1 MQKVTLKKE
10 LFYCFTEKCITS
22 NFTLVFAYSDL
33 VSKQKDG
40 KCGYNRETKDIL
52 FQNKKLAITGNKKL
66 RNKKQILNSS
76 PNPVKDNSP
85 FSEVQSISKMSLKPE
100 NMGFSTATD
109 NSMSDI
115 SESPFSKE
123 ASKIQ
128 SFTHKNHSQNIS
140 TNSISPQKSSCITE
154 PQSFNNL
161 FSTNLLSP
169 SKNVPTIPQFTEPPP
184 PIKSNN
190 TYLNNVASNPARLN
204 YQVPPPSLPP
214 PTLLNKNSEPLYSPP
229 PVDRL
234 VGEFPDMPLDI
245 YLKCLEILKENP
257 MGLNID
263 DFKIAFEQTNDNVPL
278 NYTRYGYKNMKD
290 CLSTMIDC
298 VRINV
303 NSSNDFVVIP
313 SPHFCEEW
321 ASQIKAKQKAIDKM
335 KKKSCIAT
343 IDKDQTRQNAS
354 GSNFNKSAFTSS
366 DIRKYEAMDTPS
378 VIPKV
383 KYKVILM

>member
-1 MQKVTLKKE
+1 M
-10 LFYCFTEKCITS
+10 KCITCS
-22 NFTLVFAYSDL
+22 FAFVFAYSDL

-76 PNPVKDNSP
+76 PKSIKENSP
-85 FSEVQSISKMSLKPE
+85 FSEVQSISKMSFKPE

-109 NSMSDI
+109 NSMSDN
-115 SESPFSKE
+115 SESPFPKE
-123 ASKIQ
+123 SSKIQ
-128 SFTHKNHSQNIS
+128 SFTQKDYSQNIP
-140 TNSISPQKSSCITE
+140 TKSISPQKSSCITE
-154 PQSFNNL
+154 PQPFNNL
-161 FSTNLLSP
+161 FSSNISST
-169 SKNVPTIPQFTEPPP
+169 SKNLPTIPQFTEPPP
-184 PIKSNN
+184 TIKSNN
-190 TYLNNVASNPARLN
+190 TYLNNGACNSARLS

-214 PTLLNKNSEPLYSPP
+214 PTLLNRNSEPLYSPP

-257 MGLNID
+257 MGLSID
-263 DFKIAFEQTNDNVPL
+263 DFKIAFEQNNDNVPL

-290 CLSTMIDC
+290 CLSTMINC
-298 VRINV
+298 LRINV

-313 SPHFCEEW
+313 SPQFCQEW
-321 ASQIKAKQKAIDKM
+321 ASQIKAKQKAINKM
-335 KKKSCIAT
+335 KEKSCIET
-343 IDKDQTRQNAS
+343 IDEDQTRQNAG

-366 DIRKYEAMDTPS
+366 DIRKYEAVDTPS
-378 VIPKV
+378 VVPKV
-383 KYKVILM
+383 NINSF

>member
-1 MQKVTLKKE
+1 MKFIT
-10 LFYCFTEKCITS
+10 CSFTFVLIC
-22 NFTLVFAYSDL
+22 SDL

-52 FQNKKLAITGNKKL
+52 FQNKKLAKTGNKKL
-66 RNKKQILNSS
+66 RNKKQIPNSS
-76 PNPVKDNSP
+76 PTPVKDNSP
-85 FSEVQSISKMSLKPE
+85 FSEVQSISKMSFKPE

-109 NSMSDI
+109 NSMSDN
-115 SESPFSKE
+115 SESPFPKE

-128 SFTHKNHSQNIS
+128 SLSQNNYSQNIS
-140 TNSISPQKSSCITE
+140 RNSISPQKSSCVTE
-154 PQSFNNL
+154 PQSFNSL
-161 FSTNLLSP
+161 FSSNFPST

-190 TYLNNVASNPARLN
+190 TYLNNVASNPTRLN

-214 PTLLNKNSEPLYSPP
+214 PTLLNRNSEPLYSPP

-257 MGLNID
+257 MGLNIN
-263 DFKIAFEQTNDNVPL
+263 DFKIAFEQSNDNVPL

-290 CLSTMIDC
+290 CLSTMINC
-298 VRINV
+298 LRINV

-313 SPHFCEEW
+313 SPQFCQEW
-321 ASQIKAKQKAIDKM
+321 ASQIKAKQKAINKM

-343 IDKDQTRQNAS
+343 IDEDQTRENAS

-366 DIRKYEAMDTPS
+366 DIRKYEAVDTPS
-378 VIPKV
+378 VIHKV